1 MQIENGE
8 TFESFTW
15 IAPAASAGAFF
26 LMGGVGVSLPHASAR
41 RNKKLLR
48 PLVPGKKFSVDAGRF
63 NDRVVESAE

>member
-26 LMGGVGVSLPHASAR
+26 LMGGVGVSLPRRTHQRGGTKNCSAR
-41 RNKKLLR
+41 
-48 PLVPGKKFSVDAGRF
+48 
-63 NDRVVESAE
+63 